1 MHVPQNVMAEVELR
15 ELSAVPYQII
25 SPSTHG
31 PIIGLVQDNL
41 LGAYLFTNEGISFTP
56 QQAMNLLMTNTTVN
70 VEKLGE
76 IIRSKKRITNFDLLS
91 QITPPISLKYKTK
104 GFDDDTE
111 DVKTSN
117 NVLEIRNGEYIRG
130 RIDKGV
136 ITGGSKS
143 IIQRITNDYGNKQ
156 CARFI
161 DNLQN
166 IITEFMKMHSFS
178 VGISDL
184 ISNAQTTRDI
194 VKIIDGKRTE
204 VKDIIDQVMMGTFI
218 NNTGRTTEDEFES
231 QVLTILSQASGDAGK
246 IALKSLD
253 PQNRFVTLVKAGS
266 KGNENNIAFMTSC
279 LGQQTVEGKRIP
291 CGFND
296 RTLPH
301 FPKYDESPAARGFVV
316 NSYVTGLSPTDLFFH
331 AMAGRVGL
339 IDTAVKSVTWETP
352 IILVENGSAVYTEIG
367 RWIDGKLSAAYADD
381 SQKDNVQQFAERNM
395 ELLDTTNNG
404 LYIPTTNDD
413 GIVTW
418 GEITAITRHDPGEHL
433 YEITTQG
440 GRTVTVTESK
450 SLIVWNEESKQFLEK
465 PTTEICCNDY
475 LPVTRCLPVPNFNV
489 PLKYKLFGEKE
500 GAVDGV
506 TYALY
511 GTSIV
516 PFAQICLCNKE
527 YVNGFIGTYLSTVG
541 VSANANYELHIYCNN
556 LQQMHMFIA
565 ILNRVGIYSSIHNEG
580 YCLCINPCDLY
591 DLTTYNRNN
600 INMNCTSNVKTHN
613 DVVLDKIKEINIIGV
628 EKHPKMYDLTIPST
642 LNFGLANGLQVR
654 DTSSTGY
661 IQRRLIKGL
670 EDAMVRYDHTV
681 RSNKGTIIQYR
692 YGDDSIDTI
701 KVESQNLPL
710 LTMSIQDIYAH
721 YNFPDI
727 SDKIASK
734 TLSAVF
740 IKQAFTA
747 FKKEAEETIK
757 KCQEYTQQAIKYRD
771 DIIRNVFGYRNDTG
785 VNCPVAFQY
794 IIGNIQGQ
802 SNINQYSLVDIT
814 PMEVFKLL
822 EQTIA
827 DLNTLRTAPPTD
839 LFKALYYFYLSP
851 KDLLLIKRFNRAAI
865 HRLLDTI
872 KLVYK
877 QAIVAPGEM
886 VGPVA
891 AQSIGQ
897 VSTQMSLAYGEKNKI
912 IAVNKYTGA
921 VSFQSVQI
929 GDFCDKLIAAN
940 AAQTQ
945 NTGHVDSVETCLAHL
960 DTDYFIVGV
969 DAVEKTHWNRISHVS
984 RHPVNGQM
992 MRVTT
997 KSGRTVETTTSHSH
1011 LVRSEATQTVVP
1023 IVGADMKEG
1032 MRIPVA
1038 THIDNP
1044 YVVETVQIGGEA
1056 YKLDHQLGWFI
1067 GAYLAK
1073 SCNSVTNNH
1082 IPDFAFI
1089 APNDFKAGLLQGYFN
1104 ETMVIEENLYA
1115 KTSSKQL
1122 NTDLALLLNYFGIFA
1137 SIKNIDNDY
1146 YLNIPLKF
1154 SQQFME
1160 KIGTTGG
1167 KILDNIVC
1175 DEFYEIDKD
1184 IDCINGLNAIISTC
1198 FKAIQLDEYIA
1209 DITTD
1214 IPRITLEKYYNIF
1227 KTHEN
1232 AAIIEPELRILQQA
1246 LTAGVFWDEVVKI
1259 EVYTPADNNYVYDF
1273 TVPGNQTFM
1282 TESSVIVHNTLNS
1295 FTYETPIIVRNR
1307 TGIITEVPLGK
1318 FTEEFIEKA
1327 TRKEYYE
1334 DKDTTYA
1341 ELDEY
1346 YEVPSCGENGEI
1358 TWEHIEAVTRHPVIN
1373 ADGSNT
1379 MLRVT
1384 TDEEREV
1391 VATKAKSFLKLV
1403 DGKVIGVNGSDLKVG
1418 DYLPVS
1424 NMPLEY
1430 TPQYE
1435 LDLRELLPPTEY
1447 TYSSELEKAYQ
1458 CCKAARESPIGT
1470 VGRSWWKNGNGV
1482 IFTLPYKNSDSVT
1495 AQMLKLERGEIKP
1508 FAPNCVYMA
1517 NSRSKD
1523 DGNRP
1528 AIPEKIPLD
1537 YHFGYLAGA
1546 YAAEGCMTKYQIS
1559 IANND
1564 TEFYKPI
1571 IELCERW
1578 NVTTK
1583 QYRNENTI
1591 QEGWTSSDIRIY
1603 NKVLCRVLEQLCGK
1617 LSHNKFVL
1625 DKIIYSNR
1633 ECILG
1638 FLDAYISGDGSISST
1653 CSVISAGSVSKNLL
1667 EAVQKMLNT
1676 LGVYSFIKKSV
1687 KRTTTNRGTLPENI
1701 HQPYTLYVT
1710 GKQAKKLARLLHPTI
1725 GYKQESKIA
1734 MTARLCKYEISKK
1747 HEIIPNEIDGTV
1759 VYQSATN
1766 ADGTRVYKNLLF
1778 NRIKSI
1784 EEVPNTT
1791 AYAYDLTVAN
1801 TRNFNI
1807 ANSLAGRDTFH
1818 NIGILSKTN
1827 ATRGVPRIEEILSLS
1842 ENIKSPSLTV
1852 YLKPEDRT
1860 MKNKAQEIMYRLEH
1874 TTLGELVKTTAVY
1887 FDPDDLNTLI
1897 AEDRDLLTQYKEFET
1912 MMDDCATVNL
1922 ANNNATKSKWI
1933 LRMEM
1938 DPEVMLEKNITMDDI
1953 HFTLN
1958 NIYKSQI
1965 TCVYSDYNADKLV
1978 FRVRMNEVIKQNAA
1992 KSAVNK
1998 KPLNQY
2004 DQIYVL
2010 KNFQDNLMQNVVIR
2024 GIKNIRKVAMRK
2036 VKNMMIEHNG
2046 TYITQDQWV
2055 LDTTGTNLLETLALD
2070 YIDKYKTI
2078 SNDIIEVYNVLGME
2092 AARQTIYNEFVD
2104 VIKFDGTYID
2114 YHHFCLLCDRMCY
2127 SNNLIS
2133 IYRHGI
2139 KSDNIGPIAKASF
2152 EETPEMFL
2160 NAAKHGELDIMTGV
2174 SANVMCGQEGL
2185 YGTNAFEVL
2194 LDMNEMSKLTATA
2207 EYKKI
2212 NKEKEL
2218 EELFQAGKLAADADV
2233 CSVKNLA
2240 IQNGVVNIGSADM
2253 GTQNDDYNPF

>member
-1 MHVPQNVMAEVELR
+1 MGDEMNMHVPQNVMAEVELR
-15 ELSAVPYQII
+15 QLSAVPYQII

-41 LGAYLFTNEGISFTP
+41 LGAYLFTNTGISFTP
-56 QQAMNLLMTNTTVN
+56 QQAMNLLMTNTN
-70 VEKLGE
+70 INMDKLTE
-76 IIRSKKRITNFDLLS
+76 IIRSKKRVTNFELLS

-104 GFDDDTE
+104 GFNDETE
-111 DVKTSN
+111 DAKTSN
-117 NVLEIRNGEYIRG
+117 NVLEIRNGEYLRG

-143 IIQRITNDYGNKQ
+143 IIQRITNDFSNKE

-184 ISNAQTTRDI
+184 ISNTQTTRDI
-194 VKIIDGKRTE
+194 AKIIDGKRTE

-218 NNTGRTTEDEFES
+218 NNTGRTTEDEFEG

-246 IALKSLD
+246 TALKSLD

-352 IILVENGSAVYTEIG
+352 IILIENGTPVYTEIG
-367 RWIDGKLSAAYADD
+367 RWIDGKLDAAYASDVATVE
-381 SQKDNVQQFAERNM
+381 KYTERNM
-395 ELLDTTNNG
+395 ELLKTEG
-404 LYIPTTNDD
+404 CELYIPTTDDD
-413 GIVTW
+413 GRVTW
-418 GEITAITRHDPGEHL
+418 GEITAVTRHDPGDRL
-433 YEITTQG
+433 YEVTTIG
-440 GRTVTVTESK
+440 GRSVTVTESK
-450 SLIVWNEESKQFLEK
+450 SLIVWDEDRRQFLEK
-465 PTTEICCNDY
+465 PTPKIVVGDC
-475 LPVTRCLPVPNFNV
+475 LPVTAVLCTPPTINTHIDMTKYLPKTEYLYGSDFHI
-489 PLKYKLFGEKE
+489 
-500 GAVDGV
+500 AVDLMQQSMIDREKIPAHWWNINNGKQFILPFNKKSSLQRTIIRSNLTNIKSNCIYSYHAKRMNATIPDKFELNEENGKFIGLFIAEGNAYKSCV
-506 TYALY
+506 NITNLNENIKSFVKIWFNKYNIAWTEIKKINSIG
-511 GTSIV
+511 GTTNTIIGKSVLLARFLTKFVGHRAENKYVPIEAFTAPEEFIIGLLNGYYSGDGSISKNSIDV
-516 PFAQICLCNKE
+516 GSASKRLIENIAALCNRLGIFGKI
-527 YVNGFIGTYLSTVG
+527 FMSQLK
-541 VSANANYELHIYCNN
+541 HNN
-556 LQQMHMFIA
+556 LGTKNIKPTYRFSIRSLWGKIFSEKIPLLDNFKQVKLNA
-565 ILNRVGIYSSIHNEG
+565 IKWTTHLNKF
-580 YCLCINPCDLY
+580 
-591 DLTTYNRNN
+591 
-600 INMNCTSNVKTHN
+600 KTHN
-613 DVVLDKIKEINIIGV
+613 DVVLDPIQSIRIIGV
-628 EKHPKMYDLTIPST
+628 EAHPKVYDLTIPST

-670 EDAMVRYDHTV
+670 EDAMVSYDHTV

-701 KVESQNLPL
+701 KVETQNLPL
-710 LTMSIQDIYAH
+710 LSMSIQDIYAH

-727 SDKIASK
+727 GDKVASK

-747 FKKEAEETIK
+747 FKKETEETMK

-771 DIIRNVFGYRNDTG
+771 DIIRYVFGYRNETA

-802 SNINQYSLVDIT
+802 ANINQYSLVDIT
-814 PMEVFKLL
+814 PLEVFKLL

-827 DLNTLRTAPPTD
+827 DLSTLRTAPPTD

-865 HRLLDTI
+865 HRLLDTV
-872 KLVYK
+872 KLAYK

-897 VSTQMSLAYGEKNKI
+897 VSTQM
-912 IAVNKYTGA
+912 
-921 VSFQSVQI
+921 
-929 GDFCDKLIAAN
+929 
-940 AAQTQ
+940 
-945 NTGHVDSVETCLAHL
+945 
-960 DTDYFIVGV
+960 
-969 DAVEKTHWNRISHVS
+969 
-984 RHPVNGQM
+984 
-992 MRVTT
+992 
-997 KSGRTVETTTSHSH
+997 
-1011 LVRSEATQTVVP
+1011 
-1023 IVGADMKEG
+1023 
-1032 MRIPVA
+1032 
-1038 THIDNP
+1038 
-1044 YVVETVQIGGEA
+1044 
-1056 YKLDHQLGWFI
+1056 
-1067 GAYLAK
+1067 
-1073 SCNSVTNNH
+1073 
-1082 IPDFAFI
+1082 
-1089 APNDFKAGLLQGYFN
+1089 
-1104 ETMVIEENLYA
+1104 
-1115 KTSSKQL
+1115 
-1122 NTDLALLLNYFGIFA
+1122 
-1137 SIKNIDNDY
+1137 
-1146 YLNIPLKF
+1146 
-1154 SQQFME
+1154 
-1160 KIGTTGG
+1160 
-1167 KILDNIVC
+1167 
-1175 DEFYEIDKD
+1175 
-1184 IDCINGLNAIISTC
+1184 
-1198 FKAIQLDEYIA
+1198 
-1209 DITTD
+1209 
-1214 IPRITLEKYYNIF
+1214 
-1227 KTHEN
+1227 
-1232 AAIIEPELRILQQA
+1232 
-1246 LTAGVFWDEVVKI
+1246 
-1259 EVYTPADNNYVYDF
+1259 
-1273 TVPGNQTFM
+1273 
-1282 TESSVIVHNTLNS
+1282 TLNS
-1295 FTYETPIIVRNR
+1295 FTYDTLVPVRNR
-1307 TGIITEVPLGK
+1307 AGVISNIQIGK

-1327 TRKEYYE
+1327 ARKEYYA

-1346 YEVPSCGENGEI
+1346 YDIPSCGENGEI
-1358 TWEHIEAVTRHPVIN
+1358 TWERIEAVTRHPVIN
-1373 ADGSNT
+1373 KDGSNT
-1379 MLRVT
+1379 MLHVT

-1403 DGKVIGVNGSDLKVG
+1403 DGKVIGVAGEDLKVG
-1418 DYLPVS
+1418 DYIPVA
-1424 NMPLEY
+1424 NMPLTY
-1430 TPQYE
+1430 TPQHE
-1435 LDLRELLPPTEY
+1435 LNLRELLPPTEY
-1447 TYSSELEKAYQ
+1447 TYSSELEKAYE
-1458 CCKAARESPIGT
+1458 CCREARKFPIGT
-1470 VGRSWWKNGNGV
+1470 EGRSWWKRGKGV
-1482 IFTLPYKNSDSVT
+1482 IFTLPYNKGSDTVT
-1495 AQMLKLERGEIKP
+1495 AQMQRLESGQSKP
-1508 FAPNCVYMA
+1508 LAPNCIYMPTLRLRNEGA
-1517 NSRSKD
+1517 T
-1523 DGNRP
+1523 P
-1528 AIPEKIPLD
+1528 AAIPEKIPLD
-1537 YHFGYLAGA
+1537 YHFGYLLGA
-1546 YAAEGCMTKYQIS
+1546 YAAEGCMTKFQIS

-1564 TEFYKPI
+1564 AAFYKPI
-1571 IELCERW
+1571 LELCERW
-1578 NVTTK
+1578 NITTK
-1583 QYRNENTI
+1583 QYRTENKI
-1591 QEGWTSSDIRIY
+1591 QEGWTSSDLRIY
-1603 NKVLCRVLEQLCGK
+1603 NTMLCRILDKLCGK

-1633 ECILG
+1633 DCVLG
-1638 FLDAYISGDGSISST
+1638 FLDAYISGDGT
-1653 CSVISAGSVSKNLL
+1653 ISAKSKQINAASVSKPLL
-1667 EAVQKMLNT
+1667 EAVQQMLNT

-1687 KRTTTNRGTLPENI
+1687 KRTSNNRGTLPENI
-1701 HQPYTLYVT
+1701 HQPYVLYVT
-1710 GKQAKKLARLLHPTI
+1710 NKQAQILAGLLHPTI
-1725 GYKQESKIA
+1725 NYKQANVKAILQH
-1734 MTARLCKYEISKK
+1734 TYKYDVGRK
-1747 HEIIPNEIDGTV
+1747 HETVPNEIDGIV
-1759 VYQSATN
+1759 VHQP
-1766 ADGTRVYKNLLF
+1766 RPKNQFTQLLF

-1784 EEVPNTT
+1784 VEVPNTT
-1791 AYAYDLTVAN
+1791 DYAYDLTVAN
-1801 TRNFNI
+1801 TRNFCC
-1807 ANSLAGRDTFH
+1807 SSGLTVKDTFH

-1874 TTLGELVKTTAVY
+1874 TTLGELVKSTAVY

-1938 DPEVMLEKNITMDDI
+1938 DADVMLEKNITMDDI

-1992 KSAVNK
+1992 KTAVNK

-2004 DQIYVL
+2004 DQVYVL

-2024 GIKNIRKVAMRK
+2024 GIKNISKVAMRK
-2036 VKNMMIEHNG
+2036 VKNMLVEHNG
-2046 TYITQDQWV
+2046 AYISQDQWV
-2055 LDTTGTNLLETLALD
+2055 LDTTGTNLLEVLSLD

-2127 SNNLIS
+2127 NTGLIS

-2139 KSDNIGPIAKASF
+2139 NSDNIGPIAKASF

-2185 YGTNAFEVL
+2185 YGTNAFEVV
-2194 LDMNEMSKLTATA
+2194 LDMNEMSKLTAAA

-2212 NKEKEL
+2212 DKAREL
-2218 EELFQAGKLAADADV
+2218 EELFKAGKLAADADV
-2233 CSVKNLA
+2233 CSVKNLS

-2253 GTQNDDYNPF
+2253 GAQNDDYNPF